1 MVKKKNKESSPAV
14 NISTDL
20 KKTEETTTTPIS
32 SHVSVPP
39 AMASKKSRENLKKKL
54 KIVKMIRSNTILII
68 SMSTHFPIKEKHKT
82 WIGKLVHSKETE
94 GDIALLTIGKQ
105 ERPEAIRMRLKRKL
119 REMTKSRIEIITEMK
134 KITSIEKRNLI
145 LKMLREV
152 LVNIELEEL
161 VENGSMSHK
170 SIKMILIEMRSI
182 HSGERTGAHGLE
194 QKPSEVTVVAIGL
207 MVVAIGLTVVAIGLT
222 VVAIGLTVITIGLT
236 IMIMKVLMKSNLKED
251 KSTDLENPEEVMTVI
266 KNKLMMMILPKDKSL
281 TPKQVNQ

>member
-1 MVKKKNKESSPAV
+1 
-14 NISTDL
+14 
-20 KKTEETTTTPIS
+20 
-32 SHVSVPP
+32 
-39 AMASKKSRENLKKKL
+39 MASKKSRENLKKKL
-54 KIVKMIRSNTILII
+54 KIVKMTRSNTILII
-68 SMSTHFPIKEKHKT
+68 STNTHFPIKEKHKT

-194 QKPSEVTVVAIGL
+194 QKPSEV